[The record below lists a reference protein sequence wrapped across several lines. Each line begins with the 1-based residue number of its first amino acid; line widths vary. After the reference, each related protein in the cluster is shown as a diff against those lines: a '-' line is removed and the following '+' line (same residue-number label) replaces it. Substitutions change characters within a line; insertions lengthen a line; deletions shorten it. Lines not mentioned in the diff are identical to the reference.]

1 MSVPWHQSL
10 AWRFFLRTALIILAL
25 TGSVLWVARQQSRK
39 QALLSAQAGIR
50 VSAQVMERTFESQA
64 MVMDAGLEVFTHT
77 RENLAGV
84 REEDF
89 SALRESLL
97 QNLANLKS
105 DVAMVIRPSG
115 ALLSCTTDGAKQ
127 DYSDVGIVALAQHP
141 DLAARQGQPGPAY
154 RGYFRIEEGT
164 YRGLYHGVA
173 RRFEAPGGALLGVMV
188 VATRI
193 GDATAM
199 ALRDQAMVL
208 LKAGDPSG
216 HVALL
221 CGRAVAG
228 STFTRPGDLRA
239 VTDWVAGPAGEA
251 ARDTLARQ
259 PMTSPILIRLDGQ
272 DHLGM
277 LCAMQGSAPGL
288 ELAELVTV
296 PLAPFLRPFHRVQ
309 EAILWVGLLAVG
321 LGLGLA
327 LRTARTI
334 TAPLAGLTRAMAA
347 LAEGDRPEL
356 PPAPGRDE
364 VGDLSRAFRTL
375 LAELKAKDE
384 LLQALEQI
392 RSAQGHQT
400 SAPGL
405 TLPAPEDTI
414 MLDATDD
421 SRTQGT
427 GTEPG
432 PQALPLHKGDRL
444 ADRYRVERI
453 LGSGGM
459 GVVLK
464 ARDEKL
470 EEDVALKLI
479 RPELGGNA
487 IYLEQ
492 LKQEIKLARR
502 ISHRHVLRTHDF
514 GEAEGR
520 PFVTMEYL
528 HGVTLRQLMD
538 GQPSLPLPL
547 VLRIGRQVAE
557 GLEAAHQEGVVHRDI
572 KPQNIMFNR
581 RGDVKIMDFGLA
593 APLEEGGADAQGQ
606 IFGTPRYMAPEQVR
620 GEPVDLRTDLYALGV
635 LLFEMST
642 GAPPFEAPGVAQVL
656 RLHLVA
662 PAPDVRSL
670 NPDLPEPFSRLIHRL
685 LAKDKADRPGEAG
698 TVAALLSELSETEG
712 TASTGPA
719 AGVLPSGSLF
729 ND

>member
-10 AWRFFLRTALIILAL
+10 AWRFFLRTALIILGL

-77 RENLAGV
+77 QENLTGV
-84 REEDF
+84 READF

-97 QNLANLKS
+97 HNLANLKS

-127 DYSDVGIVALAQHP
+127 DYTDVGIVAQAMHP

-154 RGYFRIEEGT
+154 RGYFRIEEGD
-164 YRGLYHGVA
+164 YQGLYHGVA
-173 RRFEAPGGALLGVMV
+173 RRFEAPGGELLGVMV

-193 GDATAM
+193 GNATAV
-199 ALRDQAMVL
+199 ALRDRAMVL
-208 LKAGDPSG
+208 FKAGDPSG

-221 CGRAVAG
+221 CGRMVAG
-228 STFTRPGDLRA
+228 STFTRPDDLRA
-239 VTDWVAGPAGEA
+239 VTNWVAGPAGED
-251 ARDTLARQ
+251 ARRTLAHQ
-259 PMTSPILIRLDGQ
+259 AMTSPIHVQLEGQ

-296 PLAPFLRPFHRVQ
+296 PLAPFLRPFHMIQ
-309 EAILWVGLLAVG
+309 EAILWVGLLAMG
-321 LGLGLA
+321 LGLILA
-327 LRTARTI
+327 LRTAHAV

-347 LAEGDRPEL
+347 LAEGDRPNL

-384 LLQALEQI
+384 LLHALEQI
-392 RSAQGHQT
+392 RSAQGSH
-400 SAPGL
+400 SGPGL
-405 TLPAPEDTI
+405 TLTVPEDTI
-414 MLDATDD
+414 MLGATDD
-421 SRTQGT
+421 TRTQGT
-427 GTEPG
+427 GPG
-432 PQALPLHKGDRL
+432 PGPEPLVLRKGDRL
-444 ADRYRVERI
+444 GDRYRVERI

-538 GQPSLPLPL
+538 GQPGLPLPL

-581 RGDVKIMDFGLA
+581 KGDVKIMDFGLA
-593 APLEEGGADAQGQ
+593 APLEQRGTDAQGQ
-606 IFGTPRYMAPEQVR
+606 VFGTPRYMAPEQVR

-635 LLFEMST
+635 LLFELAT
-642 GAPPFEAPGVAQVL
+642 GVPPFEAPDIPQLL
-656 RLHLVA
+656 RLHLEA
-662 PAPDVRSL
+662 PAPDVRAL
-670 NPDLPEPFSRLIHRL
+670 KPGLPEAFSLLVRQL
-685 LAKDKADRPGEAG
+685 LAKDKADRPGHAG
-698 TVAALLSELSETEG
+698 VVAALLSSLSETEG
-712 TASTGPA
+712 MAATDPTAA
-719 AGVLPSGSLF
+719 ALTL
-729 ND
+729 